1 MVMIFVPY
9 LAPAREMP
17 SPLLFP
23 VFVTTEPPIGWW
35 SLVTRTTGCFRFS
48 CRRARNTASRCCW
61 ARGGGGQLRNI
72 ANEVGDTFLDELL
85 YFDI

>member
-17 SPLLFP
+17 SRLLFP
-23 VFVTTEPPIGWW
+23 VFVTTHRSVGGRW
-35 SLVTRTTGCFRFS
+35 SQEQPGALLFLVA
-48 CRRARNTASRCCW
+48 ARNTASRCCW
-61 ARGGGGQLRNI
+61 ASGGGVQLGNI